1 MTRPSQLCCDHY
13 VHALCWWCVPA
24 DHLSYLHFCLHT
36 LHPLLMCTC
45 RYDDA
50 IVSTKSKV
58 KGMEGEDMREAIQ
71 DKVLHLRKFT
81 LSAPNNAP
89 SE

>member
-1 MTRPSQLCCDHY
+1 
-13 VHALCWWCVPA
+13 
-24 DHLSYLHFCLHT
+24 
-36 LHPLLMCTC
+36 MCTC